1 MKKLATFTSVLLTG
15 MFSSQL
21 ALAESLVDG
30 VYRSPGDANGNGQ
43 CTLVIKSVEQDHK
56 YGDEFFELE
65 STGDGACEWSA
76 LGVSK
81 SYAIS
86 AGLVTNSGASAFV
99 KVTFPFGPAGKKL
112 EVTSFELDG
121 SLRNIE
127 NFSKLDENYV
137 VGAP

>member
-1 MKKLATFTSVLLTG
+1 MKKLATYTSFLLIG
-15 MFSSQL
+15 MLFSQI
-21 ALAESLVDG
+21 ARAESLVEG

-56 YGDEFFELE
+56 YGDELFELE

-81 SYAIS
+81 SYSIS

-99 KVTFPFGPAGKKL
+99 KVSFPFGPAGKKL
-112 EVTSFELDG
+112 ELTSFELDG
-121 SLRNIE
+121 SPRNVE
-127 NFSKLDENYV
+127 SFAKLDDQLV
-137 VGAP
+137 AGAP